1 MIYYLSLGS
10 NMGDRE
16 DHLRKAVS
24 FLRSIGDIK
33 KISSVY
39 ETTPVSM
46 NHGYDNFYNI
56 VICIEIKLIP
66 DILLSKIKR
75 FEESMGRNIEDSHNL
90 PRKID
95 IDILMADDMVLNEKD
110 LVIPHKEMVNR
121 AFVLIPLNEI
131 APGLVHP
138 VSSKTIRDLLKKL
151 KTDETVIEIK
161 DFYLCWTI
169 FEC

>member
-46 NHGYDNFYNI
+46 NRGYDNFYNI

-66 DILLSKIKR
+66 DILLSKVKR
-75 FEESMGRNIEDSHNL
+75 FEKSMGRNIEDSHNL

-95 IDILMADDMVLNEKD
+95 IDILMAGDMVLNERD

-131 APGLVHP
+131 APALVHP

-161 DFYLCWTI
+161 DFYLC
-169 FEC
+169 